1 VGPRATQDRPVDRA
15 PADWLRASSW
25 IIAFGVGLGAGFSVY
40 GTGQGVA
47 AAAVSGF
54 QWFGLTLAGVF
65 GLPML
70 LWLLNA
76 VVDFSDRLRDYR
88 GEAEPTTPT
97 PTPPSPLV
105 AGALLDEYERYVQDG
120 LLLTLAHARRA
131 NSLTVSALV
140 PAAFSDRSAW
150 VWWTDVLASSRLVD
164 KANGVPTA
172 LPPGRTWTWAIR
184 QVRNGYFEVP
194 DARPDAP
201 LPPQPAP
208 LPGM

>member
-1 VGPRATQDRPVDRA
+1 MATQDRPVDRA

-88 GEAEPTTPT
+88 GESEPTTPT